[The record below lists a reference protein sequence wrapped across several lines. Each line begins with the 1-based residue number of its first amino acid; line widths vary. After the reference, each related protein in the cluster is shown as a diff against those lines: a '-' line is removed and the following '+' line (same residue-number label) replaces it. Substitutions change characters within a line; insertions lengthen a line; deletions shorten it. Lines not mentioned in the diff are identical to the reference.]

1 MLQTA
6 LKKLDANDTG
16 LISIQKEFILNLD
29 TSKSY
34 LVLGRECE
42 QIQND
47 ISDYVRSNN
56 VITRVDLAVQISK
69 DYFIFFYLGLGNRF

>member
-29 TSKSY
+29 ASKLYLDVKVNTPKMTS
-34 LVLGRECE
+34 
-42 QIQND
+42 
-47 ISDYVRSNN
+47 
-56 VITRVDLAVQISK
+56 
-69 DYFIFFYLGLGNRF
+69 

>member
-16 LISIQKEFILNLD
+16 LISIQKEFIPNLD
-29 TSKSY
+29 TAKSY

-42 QIQND
+42 HTQND